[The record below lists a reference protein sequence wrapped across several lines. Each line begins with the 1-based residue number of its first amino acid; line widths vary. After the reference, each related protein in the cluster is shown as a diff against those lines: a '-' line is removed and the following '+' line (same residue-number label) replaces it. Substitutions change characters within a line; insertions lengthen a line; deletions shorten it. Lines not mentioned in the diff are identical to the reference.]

1 MLVPPIPVHTGLDS
15 YPQEAACTAAL
26 PHRPGPCASTPS
38 STSRLS
44 GYAAAGKSSVPVV
57 DEAFLDTKEEGA
69 CGSNLEPGQRE
80 ASKA

>member
-1 MLVPPIPVHTGLDS
+1 MLVPPIPVHIGLDS
-15 YPQEAACTAAL
+15 YPQEAALYCCPPTQT
-26 PHRPGPCASTPS
+26 GPCPSTPS
-38 STSRLS
+38 STSSLS

-69 CGSNLEPGQRE
+69 CGSNLKPGQRE